1 MTRATARYRR
11 TASALMAL
19 ALAGGSLAGALSAA
33 PAAHADATRDKEYW
47 LTESGIKKAWQVSK
61 GANVKVAVIDSGVDG
76 KHPDLKGVL
85 TGGTDVSGAGTADG
99 RKSIGAKPE
108 HGTLVATM
116 LAGRGHKPAKSSKS
130 TASPSAAAG
139 IGPDGIVGVAP
150 EAEILSVS
158 TWLGSA
164 NPGGKSDQDQI
175 PEAVRWAVDN
185 GARVIN
191 ISLGSTS
198 PEWPQSWD
206 AAFLYAE
213 QKDVVIVAAAGNR
226 VGGNIQVGAPATIPG
241 VLTVA
246 GLNRKGAASID
257 SSSQGISI
265 GVAAPAEDLIGGL
278 PGGGYAEWAGTSGAT
293 PIVAGVAALIR
304 SKWPDMSASQVIN
317 RIVSTAKDAGAPGK
331 DPLYGFGVLN
341 AEAALK
347 ADVPEAAGNPLGSI
361 SDWIRVHRRGKPVN
375 PAPAVVPSPSIAA
388 PTLPKATL
396 PIAEAP
402 SPADSAVPA
411 MVVLGFGALFVCII
425 AAAAIQLRR
434 AIRGP
439 GPVPEADT
447 NAVPD
452 AAPNADPEA
461 ATEAVPD
468 AAPNADPEAATEAVP
483 ESDTEARLEAGPS
496 TAPEPGTGTGP
507 RDPGADA
514 PDSAPTRTSG

>member
-1 MTRATARYRR
+1 
-11 TASALMAL
+11 MAL
-19 ALAGGSLAGALSAA
+19 ALAGGSVAGTLAEA
-33 PAAHADATRDKEYW
+33 PPAHADSTRDKEYW
-47 LTESGIKKAWQVSK
+47 LAGSGIKKAWEVSK

-85 TGGTDVSGAGTADG
+85 SGGTDVSGAGGADG
-99 RKSIGAKPE
+99 LKSIGAKPE

-116 LAGRGHKPAKSSKS
+116 LAGRGHQPSKS
-130 TASPSAAAG
+130 TASPRPSAPAG

-150 EAEILSVS
+150 EAQILSVS

-185 GARVIN
+185 GAQVIN

-213 QKDVVIVAAAGNR
+213 QKDVVIVCAAGNR

-246 GLNRKGAASID
+246 GLNRKGVASID

-265 GVAAPAEDLIGGL
+265 GVAAPAENLVGGM

-317 RIVSTAKDAGAPGK
+317 RIVSTAKDAGLPGK

-347 ADVPEAAGNPLGSI
+347 ADVPETKANPLGSI
-361 SDWIRVHRRGKPVN
+361 SDWIRVHRRGNPVSSA
-375 PAPAVVPSPSIAA
+375 APAVPAPSSAA
-388 PTLPKATL
+388 PTLPEPTVPVA
-396 PIAEAP
+396 AAP

-411 MVVLGFGALFVCII
+411 MVVLGFGGLFVCII
-425 AAAAIQLRR
+425 AAAVIQLRR
-434 AIRGP
+434 ALRGP
-439 GPVPEADT
+439 GAGSGAAPGPGPAADPG
-447 NAVPD
+447 ADPDAGPD
-452 AAPNADPEA
+452 AAPG
-461 ATEAVPD
+461 
-468 AAPNADPEAATEAVP
+468 
-483 ESDTEARLEAGPS
+483 GPPQGS
-496 TAPEPGTGTGP
+496 
-507 RDPGADA
+507 
-514 PDSAPTRTSG
+514 PDSTETRTSGS